1 MAFFLFVRSG
11 IRNKKEKK
19 MKNYLIKPFIII
31 VEVGVEFLLSLI
43 FKIPFNIWNV
53 LLMFTLC
60 EIINFKIELTIR
72 FYIQNEFWRNLV
84 INMISSIIG
93 LLIIDGNISEP
104 LISFPAIVLGIVL
117 KYIILKILE
126 KRVEILLSFLI
137 SSISG
142 SNYIISRVIL
152 PFIKNQ
158 NA

>member
-1 MAFFLFVRSG
+1 
-11 IRNKKEKK
+11 
-19 MKNYLIKPFIII
+19 MKNNLKSINII
-31 VEVGVEFLLSLI
+31 VEVGVAFLLSLI

-60 EIINFKIELTIR
+60 EIINSKIELTIR

-104 LISFPAIVLGIVL
+104 LISFSAIVLEIVL

-126 KRVEILLSFLI
+126 KGVEKTTPFL
-137 SSISG
+137 
-142 SNYIISRVIL
+142 
-152 PFIKNQ
+152 
-158 NA
+158 

>member
-1 MAFFLFVRSG
+1 
-11 IRNKKEKK
+11 
-19 MKNYLIKPFIII
+19 MKNNLKSINII
-31 VEVGVEFLLSLI
+31 VEFVVAFLLSKI

-60 EIINFKIELTIR
+60 EIINSKIELTIR

-104 LISFPAIVLGIVL
+104 LISFPAIVLEIVL

-126 KRVEILLSFLI
+126 KRVEILLSFL
-137 SSISG
+137 
-142 SNYIISRVIL
+142 
-152 PFIKNQ
+152 
-158 NA
+158 

>member
-1 MAFFLFVRSG
+1 
-11 IRNKKEKK
+11 
-19 MKNYLIKPFIII
+19 
-31 VEVGVEFLLSLI
+31 
-43 FKIPFNIWNV
+43 
-53 LLMFTLC
+53 MFTLC
-60 EIINFKIELTIR
+60 EIINSKIELTIR